1 MRARVSNAGGQAATP
16 HNARISAA
24 PRPWKTK
31 RKSIAILKAR
41 SISEKLLISA
51 DPALGRV
58 IAAVSAR
65 MGQQAIKPSK
75 ASPFE
80 ALVRAVVYQSVSG
93 KSAATIFA
101 RLKERLGGNFRPK
114 KVARQ
119 STSALAAAGLS
130 GSKAGTVRELALW
143 FCAHPALAR
152 RFKELSDDEIVDSLT
167 RIPGIG
173 LWTVNVFLIF
183 SLARPD
189 VIPASDLGVRR
200 GVQLVCN
207 LKQPATPKQVQERSR
222 RWQPYR
228 SIASIYL
235 WNAVK
240 LNLSQ
245 NDLKGRKKA

>member
-16 HNARISAA
+16 RDVRISAT

-31 RKSIAILKAR
+31 HNSIALIKAR
-41 SISEKLLISA
+41 SINEELLISA

-65 MGQQAIKPSK
+65 IGPQAIKPSK

-93 KSAATIFA
+93 KSAAIIFA
-101 RLKERLGGNFRPK
+101 RLKERLGGNFRPN

-119 STSALAAAGLS
+119 STSALAAASLS
-130 GSKAGTVRELALW
+130 GSKARTVRELALW
-143 FCAHPALAR
+143 FCTHPALAR
-152 RFKELSDDEIVDSLT
+152 RFKELSDDEIVDALT

-173 LWTVNVFLIF
+173 PWTVNVFLIF

-207 LKQPATPKQVQERSR
+207 LKHPATPKQVQERSR

-245 NDLKGRKKA
+245 HDLKGGKKA

>member
-1 MRARVSNAGGQAATP
+1 MKS
-16 HNARISAA
+16 
-24 PRPWKTK
+24 
-31 RKSIAILKAR
+31 RKAHSIN
-41 SISEKLLISA
+41 EEFLIRA

-65 MGQQAIKPSK
+65 IGPQSIKSSK
-75 ASPFE
+75 AAPFE
-80 ALVRAVVYQSVSG
+80 ALVRAIVYQSISG

-101 RLKERLGGNFRPK
+101 HLKDRLDGSVRPK

-119 STSALAAAGLS
+119 RTSALAAAGLS
-130 GSKAGTVRELALW
+130 GSKIRAIRELALW

-152 RFKELSDDEIVDSLT
+152 RFKELPDEEIVDSLT

-189 VIPASDLGVRR
+189 VIPASDLGIRR

-207 LKQPATPKQVQERSR
+207 LKRPATPKQVQERSQ

>member
-1 MRARVSNAGGQAATP
+1 MRARVNEE
-16 HNARISAA
+16 
-24 PRPWKTK
+24 W
-31 RKSIAILKAR
+31 
-41 SISEKLLISA
+41 LISA
-51 DPALGRV
+51 DPALGSV

-65 MGQQAIKPSK
+65 IGPQAIKPSK

-80 ALVRAVVYQSVSG
+80 ALVRAVVHQSVSG
-93 KSAATIFA
+93 KSAAVVFA

-114 KVARQ
+114 KLARQ
-119 STSALAAAGLS
+119 STSLLTAAGLS
-130 GSKAGTVRELALW
+130 GSKARTVRELALW
-143 FCAHPALAR
+143 FCTHPVLAR
-152 RFKELSDDEIVDSLT
+152 RFKGLSDDAIVDLLT

-173 LWTVNVFLIF
+173 RWTVNVFLIF

-222 RWQPYR
+222 LWQPYR

-245 NDLKGRKKA
+245 NDLKEGKKA